1 MTGIVTPK
9 RRGLAWSGPPHL
21 AFQEGYALSTP
32 KPYLG
37 FGLKVRLTLPA
48 ASDAPRGA
56 HALSSE
62 LLDALQLRH
71 RFHPYPALDITEF
84 VYPCLVVQVKADY
97 SSLYQAE
104 NQVATAAAKALV
116 MLEELRETSSSDD
129 QAQRAPMSLS
139 SPLRSMENFGSYCW
153 PFAELQ
159 QTQQTA
165 LWVRDLLHFIG

>member
-116 MLEELRETSSSDD
+116 MLEELRETSSSTD
-129 QAQRAPMSLS
+129 QAQRAPNESVLAIAINGEFWEFLLAFRRTTADATNGIVR
-139 SPLRSMENFGSYCW
+139 SPSIAF
-153 PFAELQ
+153 
-159 QTQQTA
+159 
-165 LWVRDLLHFIG
+165 H